1 MKKVLL
7 ATMLVFVAAQVSA
20 DPAVEEKYS
29 KTCAICHAAGV
40 AGAPKTGMPAE
51 WEDRLAK
58 GQEVLLKSMNEGLNA
73 MPPKGMCMDCSDE
86 EFMDLVKYM
95 ATAK

>member
-1 MKKVLL
+1 MKRLLL
-7 ATMLVFVAAQVSA
+7 ATLLAFGTAQVVA
-20 DPAVEEKYS
+20 DPAVEEKYG

-40 AGAPKTGMPAE
+40 AGAPKTGIPAE

-58 GQEVLLKSMNEGLNA
+58 GDEVLLKSMNEGLNA
-73 MPPKGMCMDCSDE
+73 MPPKGMRMDCTDDE
-86 EFMDLVKYM
+86 FLALVKYM